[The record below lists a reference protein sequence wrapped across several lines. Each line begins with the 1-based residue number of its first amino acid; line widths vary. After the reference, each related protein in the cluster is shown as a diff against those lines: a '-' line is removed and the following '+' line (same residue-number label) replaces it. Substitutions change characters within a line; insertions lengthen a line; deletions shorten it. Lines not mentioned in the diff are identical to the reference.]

1 MIVEE
6 KVTINGSREAVWK
19 AITDIENAATIVRG
33 IERIEIVERPSSGIV
48 GLRWL
53 ETRILF
59 GNPAT
64 VEKRITD
71 AIENVSYK
79 TEAHDGGFV
88 FVTEAVISENNGEI
102 VLSSSHDSR
111 PQGFLSKLKAMP
123 MIFFKGMIT
132 KAILEDLNDFKMA
145 VENDR

>member
-71 AIENVSYK
+71 AVENVSYK

-88 FVTEAVISENNGEI
+88 FVTETVISESHGEI